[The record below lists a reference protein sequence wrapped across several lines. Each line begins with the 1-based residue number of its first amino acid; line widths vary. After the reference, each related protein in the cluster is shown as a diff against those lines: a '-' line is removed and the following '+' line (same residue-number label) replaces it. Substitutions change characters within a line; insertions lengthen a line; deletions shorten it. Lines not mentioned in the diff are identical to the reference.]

1 MQNTESHGSINKSM
15 IAGTFIALAGAGLW
29 GLNAVVS
36 KYLMARGIDTMWM
49 VNFRMFSS
57 GVVLLLAGIVREKGR
72 LFDIW
77 KDRRSVIRLLAIAV
91 LAFGVCQLT
100 YYLSISFSNAG
111 IASALQ
117 QTAPVFV
124 LVYVMTREHRLP
136 AAAEA
141 VTIPLVVF
149 GSFLIATHGD
159 IHALA
164 IHPAALASG
173 LISAMMS
180 ALYMTLPGPL
190 IRRYGTLS
198 TVGWGLTLGGC
209 FLAPF
214 CRMWNFPEAGAVDGA
229 VIAGLIFIIIPGA
242 AMAFGLF
249 LYGTSIVG
257 PVRGGVYNLFEPV
270 TAVTASALF
279 LGQSFHITEI
289 FGIACILG
297 GIAILTVAKGER
309 SDGQRQTG

>member
-1 MQNTESHGSINKSM
+1 MQNNEGHGSINRSM
-15 IAGTFIALAGAGLW
+15 VVGTFIALAGAGLW

-57 GVVLLLAGIVREKGR
+57 GVVLLLAGAFREKGK

-77 KDRRSVIRLLAIAV
+77 RDRRSVIRLLAIAV
-91 LAFGVCQLT
+91 FAFGVCQLT
-100 YYLSISFSNAG
+100 YYLSISYSNAG

-124 LVYVMTREHRLP
+124 LVYVMTGEHRLP

-164 IHPAALASG
+164 IHPAALAAG

-180 ALYMTLPGPL
+180 ALYMILPGPL

-209 FLAPF
+209 FLSPF
-214 CRMWNFPEAGAVDGA
+214 CRIWNFPGAETLDGA
-229 VIAGLIFIIIPGA
+229 IIAGLIFIIIPGA

-257 PVRGGVYNLFEPV
+257 SVRGGVYNLFEPV
-270 TAVTASALF
+270 TAVTASAL
-279 LGQSFHITEI
+279 LLRQNFHITEI
-289 FGIACILG
+289 LGIACILG